1 MIALV
6 IVVLLALVC
15 IGALI
20 LPEDKLL
27 RSGRI
32 YIASSWIPLGIALL
46 PILLPGVMEKTL
58 GYFLI
63 FVLLI
68 ASVSSLLFFVLGIR
82 LLRGVKQN
90 EQGRVGMVIATG
102 IAAIPFV
109 LIVLY
114 VIIHRATLST
124 RG

>member
-1 MIALV
+1 M
-6 IVVLLALVC
+6 
-15 IGALI
+15 

-27 RSGRI
+27 RSRKI
-32 YIASSWIPLGIALL
+32 FIASSWIPLGIALL
-46 PILLPGVMEKTL
+46 PILLPGVIEQTL

-68 ASVSSLLFFVLGIR
+68 ASVSSLLLFALGIR
-82 LLRGVKQN
+82 MLRMVKQN
-90 EQGRVGMVIATG
+90 EQGRVGLVIATG
-102 IAAIPFV
+102 IATVPFV

-114 VIIHRATLST
+114 VIIHMVTQSA

>member
-1 MIALV
+1 M
-6 IVVLLALVC
+6 
-15 IGALI
+15 

-27 RSGRI
+27 RSHRI
-32 YIASSWIPLGIALL
+32 FIASSWIPLGIALL
-46 PILLPGVMEKTL
+46 PILLPGVMEQTL

-68 ASVSSLLFFVLGIR
+68 ASVSSLLLFAVGIR
-82 LLRGVKQN
+82 MLRMIKPG
-90 EQGRVGMVIATG
+90 EQGRISLVIATV

-114 VIIHRATLST
+114 VIIHMVTLSA
-124 RG
+124 RS